1 MEKNRYGELILS
13 LFVLLFL
20 MVSPFSYAE
29 TVLITNSG
37 SSVSSLAADEVKDLF
52 GGKKTDLGGQKVILV
67 VQKVS
72 DGTDA
77 FLKQYLN
84 KTSAQ
89 FLNFWKQQ
97 VFSGNGKLPKMFE
110 TEDEIVSFV
119 SSNPG
124 SLACISSATCEANK
138 DKVQKISIN

>member
-1 MEKNRYGELILS
+1 MEKNRYGELIFS

-97 VFSGNGKLPKMFE
+97 VFSGNGKLDRKS
-110 TEDEIVSFV
+110 VV
-119 SSNPG
+119 
-124 SLACISSATCEANK
+124 
-138 DKVQKISIN
+138 